1 MPPPRKPRNA
11 DVRGREHLTPTEVER
26 LRKAAA
32 GLGRH
37 GHRDA
42 TMVLVAFRHGLR
54 AAELVALRRDQ
65 VDLDAGELHVRRAKR
80 GKPSTH
86 PLDGAEIRSLRK
98 LLRDA
103 PESPFVFVTERGGP
117 LTDSTWRKIV
127 ARAGVAA
134 KIGLAVHPHMLRHA
148 CGFALANRGID
159 TRTIQDYL
167 GHRNIQHT
175 VGYTTLAPGRFR
187 NLFGGD

>member
-1 MPPPRKPRNA
+1 MPPPRKRPNA
-11 DVRGREHLTPTEVER
+11 DVRGREHLTPKEVER
-26 LRKAAA
+26 LRTAAA

-54 AAELVALRRDQ
+54 AAELVGLRRDQ
-65 VDLDAGELHVRRAKR
+65 IDLAAGELHVRRAKR

-86 PLDGAEIRSLRK
+86 PIEGDEIRALRK
-98 LLRDA
+98 LLKDA
-103 PESPFVFVTERGGP
+103 PESPFVFTTERGGP
-117 LTDSTWRKIV
+117 LTDSTWRKVV
-127 ARAGVAA
+127 ARAGTAA
-134 KIGLAVHPHMLRHA
+134 GIGLAVHPHMLRHA
-148 CGFALANRGID
+148 CGFYLANRGID

-175 VGYTTLAPGRFR
+175 VRYTALAPGRFR
-187 NLFGGD
+187 GLWRD